1 MDRMRFGI
9 MSFCTAPYEAL
20 ARRFRQAE
28 ELGFASG
35 WVNDDILTPR
45 QADFEPWTLLAAL
58 ARETTRLRLGTLV
71 TVLTFRH
78 PSFLA
83 AQVVTLDHLSGG
95 RAELGFGAGGPPNNF
110 GAFGHAA
117 WSPRERV
124 ERLEEQAAILDL
136 LLSGESVTYGG
147 RHCPVRDAQVSAS
160 VQRPRPPFIV
170 AAHGDRGL
178 RVAARHADGWTS
190 MGGQPYRVA
199 QDPSRRVTLAEAVAE
214 TRRLSERLDGF
225 CREVGRDP
233 ATLRRS
239 VLAYRPIVDPL
250 SSLDAFDE
258 YVGRYRE
265 IGIDE
270 VVFYWPPLDN
280 LFPRRPGSPDERPEF
295 DAPRPISAAQQATFE
310 RIAAQRIAPN
320 S

>member
-1 MDRMRFGI
+1 M
-9 MSFCTAPYEAL
+9 
-20 ARRFRQAE
+20 
-28 ELGFASG
+28 
-35 WVNDDILTPR
+35 
-45 QADFEPWTLLAAL
+45 
-58 ARETTRLRLGTLV
+58 

-95 RAELGFGAGGPPNNF
+95 RAELGFGAGGPPNNY

-117 WSPRERV
+117 WSPRERA
-124 ERLEEQAAILDL
+124 ERLEEQAAILGPL
-136 LLSGESVTYGG
+136 LRGETITHEG
-147 RHCPVRDAQVSAS
+147 RHYPVRDARVSAS
-160 VQRPRPPFIV
+160 VQRPRPPFVV

-178 RVAARHADGWTS
+178 RAAARHADGWTS

-199 QDPSRRVTLAEAVAE
+199 QDPHKRIPLVEAVAN
-214 TRRLSERLDGF
+214 TKRLSERLDGF

-239 VLAYRPIVDPL
+239 MLAYRPIVDPL

-265 IGIDE
+265 IGVDE

-280 LFPRRPGSPDERPEF
+280 LFPRRPGSPDERPVF
-295 DAPRPISAAQQATFE
+295 DAPRPVSAAQQATFE
-310 RIAAQRIAPN
+310 RIAAERIARR
-320 S
+320 